1 MATVP
6 SGWAYWDKSANK
18 RIVAGGTIPTPAE
31 GDEYFGVTSSGATDY
46 SKLFYIYY
54 NSETRN
60 YVNQNSNVQQ
70 TTFTLPAGW
79 HVTNQSYTMTSATV
93 ASSIGGENVVAVKI
107 YNNTVSKITS
117 LSLPNTVVMVWLD
130 DNSNLTTITGSLGS
144 ALKEFLCYRSP
155 KLESVPTLANATN
168 LTNCSYMFNQ
178 CTTLTTIPALP
189 PNAVSLYYAFHLCT
203 SLTSIPTIPSKVK
216 DMAYLCEGCTALT
229 AAPSNNSAVILYME
243 RAFADCTNLTNASNF
258 SIPNTVELGW
268 ELFRNCSKLTQIPTV
283 ISGTNA
289 NYNGIFRECSLLNAV
304 PTFSGSFTQLINA
317 FRECV
322 SLTTPPIIKNI
333 LNCDMG
339 YMFYGCT
346 SLTTIPVLPKTM
358 LSAYYM
364 FYNCTSLM
372 WASII
377 IPAHSNPPSIN
388 YMFAGCSNLTGVIWK
403 KGDYNNAHNNTFLD
417 TVQPIILA
425 GENID
430 STGPSLAA
438 TANNHNVYIGL
449 NTTISE
455 SGIARCDATGTLD
468 DKGNYAKLTI
478 KFNCSYLPNSK
489 IYVPKVYIKNA
500 QQQPIQDWTLTYV
513 NNLDET
519 IVKTITN
526 STDITQE
533 HIEANDLIT
542 SGTFE
547 TIFNA
552 VDDSVYTIYIPTS
565 CSQVAQDY
573 DTDGNYVVN
582 TYYWNGTRGQAI
594 FTGDT
599 YIFDALP
606 DGSCFKIGGPI
617 IENNGDTGFIVGNEV
632 SLLSA
637 QYKSTFNGPVTVN
650 GTIANK
656 GLGLQYHN
664 IFSSINAISINNDV
678 NNTFTVDWQGNVMAQ
693 GMAGMVQMYAG
704 AGTQTVTDGV
714 ATTTNLPLGWLICD
728 GSSLLIEEYP
738 ELAAALWDG
747 TAYIYGAVDS
757 THFNLPDFR
766 GRAPVGA
773 GQGSGL
779 TNRSLGTPGGD
790 ENIQAH
796 THGFTAPS
804 YTTVG
809 AGSHNHVPATAN
821 RVFVTTSDD
830 VASGNFTRHSVK
842 PGSGTAVTNLLSSKT
857 VVGWGTVTNTVAAH
871 SHTVNHTS
879 GTGSVNAVSGALT
892 GSAGNM
898 MPYLGINYIIATG
911 KTSY

>member
-18 RIVAGGTIPTPAE
+18 RIVAGGTIPAPAE

-60 YVNQNSNVQQ
+60 YINQNSGVQQ

-117 LSLPNTVVMVWLD
+117 LSLPSTVVMVWLN

-144 ALKEFLCYRSP
+144 ALKEFICYRSP

-168 LTNCSYMFNQ
+168 LTNCNYMFNQ
-178 CTTLTTIPALP
+178 CTALTTIPALP

-216 DMAYLCEGCTALT
+216 DMGYLCEGCTALT
-229 AAPSNNSAVILYME
+229 AAPSNNSAVILYMP

-258 SIPNTVELGW
+258 STPNTVELGW

-289 NYNGIFRECSLLNAV
+289 NYNGIFRGCTLLNAV
-304 PTFSGSFTQLINA
+304 PTFSGSFTRLINA

-358 LSAYYM
+358 FSAYYM

-372 WASII
+372 WASVI

-425 GENID
+425 GEGINSI
-430 STGPSLAA
+430 GPSLAA

-449 NTTISE
+449 NATISE

-533 HIEANDLIT
+533 YIEANDLIT

-573 DTDGNYVVN
+573 DTDGNYVIN

-664 IFSSINAISINNDV
+664 TFSSINAISINDDV
-678 NNTFTVDWQGNVMAQ
+678 NNTLTIDWQGNVDIASGAEYKIGGTPLIDIFYPVGSYYETSDTTFDPNTAWGGTWVKDSAGKVTVAQ
-693 GMAGMVQMYAG
+693 DTSDTDFATIGGTGG
-704 AGTQTVTDGV
+704 AKASATGNHTLTAAQSGVPAHVHGLNNHTHSIGRALGVNGGTWSGDGYSSLSGSSNKVGKTAYSGTTVTTLT
-714 ATTTNLPLGWLICD
+714 ATGGNTNNTANNT
-728 GSSLLIEEYP
+728 
-738 ELAAALWDG
+738 AANA
-747 TAYIYGAVDS
+747 T
-757 THFNLPDFR
+757 
-766 GRAPVGA
+766 
-773 GQGSGL
+773 
-779 TNRSLGTPGGD
+779 
-790 ENIQAH
+790 QAH
-796 THGFTAPS
+796 NHG
-804 YTTVG
+804 
-809 AGSHNHVPATAN
+809 N
-821 RVFVTTSDD
+821 
-830 VASGNFTRHSVK
+830 
-842 PGSGTAVTNLLSSKT
+842 
-857 VVGWGTVTNTVAAH
+857 
-871 SHTVNHTS
+871 
-879 GTGSVNAVSGALT
+879 VST
-892 GSAGNM
+892 M
-898 MPYLGINYIIATG
+898 QPYIIVNRWHRTA
-911 KTSY
+911 